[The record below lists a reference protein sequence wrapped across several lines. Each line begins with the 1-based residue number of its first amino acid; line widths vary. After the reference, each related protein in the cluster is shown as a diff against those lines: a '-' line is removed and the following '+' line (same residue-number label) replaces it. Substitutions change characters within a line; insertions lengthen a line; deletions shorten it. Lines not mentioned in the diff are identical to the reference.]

1 MATPYT
7 PAVQA
12 LIDEFGRLPGI
23 GPRTAQRIALHLIK
37 ADEEDVSRLA
47 RVIIDARHR
56 VRFCERCFNL
66 SDDQFCTI
74 CNDAKRDTTKICLVE
89 DARDLA
95 AIERTGEFRGRYH
108 VLLGLINPLQGIEV
122 KDLKLRELVARIQSE
137 HVEEVIVC
145 TSSTVEGD
153 VTASYVS
160 KLLSP
165 LGVSVTRI
173 ASGLPVGSDLEFA
186 DELTLGRALGN
197 RTPIDND

>member
-37 ADEEDVSRLA
+37 ADENDVSRLA
-47 RVIIDARHR
+47 RAIVDARHR

-66 SDDQFCTI
+66 SDDQYCTI
-74 CNDAKRDTTKICLVE
+74 CSDNKRDTTKICLVE

-108 VLLGLINPLQGIEV
+108 VLLGLISPLQGV
-122 KDLKLRELVARIQSE
+122 KVEDLKLRELVARLQSE
-137 HVEEVIVC
+137 KVEEVIVC

-153 VTASYVS
+153 VTASFVS

-165 LGVSVTRI
+165 LGVMVTRI

-197 RTPIDND
+197 RKPIEND

>member
-23 GPRTAQRIALHLIK
+23 GPRTAQRIALHLIR
-37 ADEEDVSRLA
+37 ADENDVSRLA
-47 RVIIDARHR
+47 RAIVDARHK

-66 SDDQFCTI
+66 SDDQYCTI
-74 CNDAKRDTTKICLVE
+74 CNDTKRDTTKICLVE

-122 KDLKLRELVARIQSE
+122 KDLKVRELVARLQSE

-165 LGVSVTRI
+165 LGVLVTRI

-197 RTPIDND
+197 RTQIDND

>member
-37 ADEEDVSRLA
+37 ADENDVSRLA
-47 RVIIDARHR
+47 RAIVDARHR

-66 SDDQFCTI
+66 SDDQYCTI
-74 CNDAKRDTTKICLVE
+74 CNDTKRDTTKICLVE

-108 VLLGLINPLQGIEV
+108 VLLGLISPLQGV
-122 KDLKLRELVARIQSE
+122 KVEDLKLRELVARLQSE
-137 HVEEVIVC
+137 KVEEVIVC

-153 VTASYVS
+153 VTANFVS

-165 LGVSVTRI
+165 LGVMVTRI

-197 RTPIDND
+197 RKPIEND